1 MRRSML
7 AAAAVAV
14 GLTFAASVAV
24 PASADV
30 QKPRQVTLFSGP
42 TGGAWYPIAGGL
54 SKVFADAG
62 VRSAAEVGG
71 GVSNVAVVSQ
81 GRGEIGF
88 TMSIVPRMAELG
100 LEPFEAPITN
110 VMGIARLSPNKVHVV
125 VSKDSGVTSIKELKG
140 KPFASQPVGNVT
152 TEAFKAV
159 LAANGMKEDDIE
171 LTRGGQGYGA
181 SQMKD
186 RRVVGFTGTTNVPSP
201 AFADVAQSLDVRF
214 LPLDDETFAAMQ
226 KDNPGFVRSVLPAG
240 SYRGQDEDVPTAA
253 TDLILITHDRL
264 SDDEAYWIT
273 KTLVENLDQVRR
285 IHASLADLTVE
296 GMAQVPGLKLHPGAE
311 RYYREAGAL

>member
-1 MRRSML
+1 M
-7 AAAAVAV
+7 
-14 GLTFAASVAV
+14 
-24 PASADV
+24 
-30 QKPRQVTLFSGP
+30 
-42 TGGAWYPIAGGL
+42 
-54 SKVFADAG
+54 
-62 VRSAAEVGG
+62 
-71 GVSNVAVVSQ
+71 VSQ
-81 GRGEIGF
+81 GRGELGF

-125 VSKDSGVTSIKELKG
+125 VSKDSGITSIQELKG

-159 LAANGMKEDDIE
+159 LAANDMKEDDLE

-201 AFADVAQSLDVRF
+201 AFADVSQSLEVLF
-214 LPLDDETFAAMQ
+214 LPLDDETFAKMQ
-226 KDNPGFVRSVLPAG
+226 EDNPGFVRSVLPAG